1 MFGLGATE
9 IGIIVAIILLLFG
22 PKQIPRFAKSIGE
35 TIRELRRIGN
45 EAETE
50 PKKLEEKK

>member
-9 IGIIVAIILLLFG
+9 IGIIVAIIVLLFG

-35 TIRELRRIGN
+35 TMQELRKIGK
-45 EAETE
+45 ESE
-50 PKKLEEKK
+50 LEDQKTLKE